1 MNAKTTAA
9 KTTAPHRC
17 ACNAF
22 VAIDAAGRETRTGCE
37 ATTRRIFAPG
47 HDARLKGF
55 LIRAGRD
62 GLHVR
67 EVGRGVAHDQHPTQ
81 IADRFGFGRQVREGI
96 NRPAKAKKAK
106 KVAAPA
112 KVVGKV
118 GRWTYEGTVTA
129 GDKIFTYTDRKGNQ
143 LMAEKF
149 TIVG

>member
-1 MNAKTTAA
+1 MTNTTATQVITGRHA
-9 KTTAPHRC
+9 C
-17 ACNAF
+17 ACSGFKA
-22 VAIDAAGRETRTGCE
+22 VDAAGRVVATTGCS
-37 ATTRRIFAPG
+37 ASTKRTFAPG

-55 LIRAGRD
+55 LIRAGRE
-62 GLHVR
+62 GNLVR
-67 EVGRGVAHDQHPTQ
+67 TPEGGSDQVAVRV
-81 IADRFGFGRQVREGI
+81 AERFGFAQMVRDGI
-96 NRPAKAKKAK
+96 ARVAPVRKAK

-129 GDKIFTYTDRKGNQ
+129 GGKIFTYTDRKGNL